1 MSDKGLVF
9 RIYKEFTNSTMKRQ
23 ITQLTNEQIYFS
35 KEEVQMNYEDT
46 EAEVMFNIISKIKE
60 IPLLTH

>member
-1 MSDKGLVF
+1 
-9 RIYKEFTNSTMKRQ
+9 MKRQ

>member
-60 IPLLTH
+60 ISLLTH